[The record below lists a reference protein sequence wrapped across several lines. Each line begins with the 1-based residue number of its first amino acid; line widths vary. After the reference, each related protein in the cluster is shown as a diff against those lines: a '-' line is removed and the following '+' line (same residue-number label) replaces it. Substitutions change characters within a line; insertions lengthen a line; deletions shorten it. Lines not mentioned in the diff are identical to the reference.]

1 MDAKDVRIFCEMAF
15 KYTDYHAPT
24 ERRFSPSEIGRKLS
38 LDEKTVR
45 LRVKKMEEEGFIKY
59 YQVVPNLGLLGF
71 GHLAMYGLQA
81 RDITSK
87 KEAIEAAQRRP
98 GVVEIIDAVGPGFSV
113 TLAGSSE
120 DGLQRRAVEIAND
133 LQVKRLFKIAERPMA
148 EATGSPTRLDWQILE
163 ACRYDALCPATTI
176 AEKLSITP
184 RMVEYRI
191 EKLLESRAGFIKA
204 IIDVQSL
211 KGIIFYTLVL
221 FSGEAKA
228 RGLVQA
234 LQDAHGER
242 LWSLVEPRPLRSGLV
257 PRGTRDKLLF
267 ALAPRGWVVG
277 ANLFGETAGEPEA
290 ALLQALKFDG
300 VKRGLLSILKEW
312 IEPRRPAWIDGL
324 VRDKIASEAPGP
336 RAI

>member
-24 ERRFSPSEIGRKLS
+24 ERRISPSEIGQKLS

-59 YQVVPNLGLLGF
+59 YQLIPNLGLLGF
-71 GHLAMYGLQA
+71 AHLAMYGLEA
-81 RDITSK
+81 RDIASK
-87 KEAIEAAQRRP
+87 KSAIEAVQRRP
-98 GVVEIIDAVGPGFSV
+98 GVVEIIDSVGPGFSV
-113 TLAGSSE
+113 TLAASSE

-133 LQVKRLFKIAERPMA
+133 LHLKRLFKITERPMA
-148 EATGSPTRLDWQILE
+148 ESMGLPSRLDWQILE
-163 ACRYDALCPATTI
+163 ACRYDALCPATEI

-211 KGIIFYTLVL
+211 KGIIFYALVL
-221 FSGEAKA
+221 FSEEANA
-228 RGLVQA
+228 SAVLQT

-242 LWSLVEPRPLRSGLV
+242 LWSFVAPKPLRAGLV
-257 PRGTRDKLLF
+257 PRGKADKLLF
-267 ALAPRGWVVG
+267 ALAPKRWVLV
-277 ANLFGETAGEPEA
+277 ANVFGETPGEPEA
-290 ALLQALKFDG
+290 ALLKALELEG
-300 VKRGLLSILKEW
+300 VKRGYLSILKEW
-312 IEPRRPAWIDGL
+312 IEPRRPTWIDEL
-324 VRDKIASEAPGP
+324 VQDKIASDAT
-336 RAI
+336 